1 MDPLIGAGLIAGA
14 GSLVSGLMGSGAS
27 ADALKWNKKAQR
39 ITWQREDTA
48 VQRRAADLKAAG
60 MSPLLAA
67 GASAQTS
74 PAAHIGAQEMP
85 DIGGAVNNVIQTKMA
100 MAKQKADIS
109 QTEQQTK
116 LLQGQLDNVTKQNRL
131 LQQTIDWY
139 KDHPG
144 TAPNVPGQSTVN
156 SVRGLADYLGDVFRN
171 PQSTLAGRIGGRL
184 GSWIGEKV
192 GHMRAQRAKISPESK
207 ARYLR
212 NLN

>member
-14 GSLVSGLMGSGAS
+14 GSLVSGLMGSSAS
-27 ADALKWNKKAQR
+27 AKALSWNKKAQK
-39 ITWQREDTA
+39 ITWQREDNA

-85 DIGGAVNNVIQTKMA
+85 DVGGAINNVIQTKMA

-116 LLQGQLDNVTKQNRL
+116 LLQGQLDTVTKQNQL

-144 TAPNVPGQSTVN
+144 TAPNIPGQSTVN
-156 SVRGLADYLGDVFRN
+156 SVRGLTDYLGEVFHN
-171 PQSTLAGRIGGRL
+171 PESTIAGRVGGRL
-184 GSWIGEKV
+184 GAWIGDKI
-192 GHMRAQRAKISPESK
+192 GHLRADRSHVTPKSK
-207 ARYLR
+207 ARYLSQFK
-212 NLN
+212 